1 VYFLVRGAITLRYKT
16 FVLSTVALLV
26 TANATNFWLTK
37 DWHDWTPEECHQILT
52 DSPWTSQIIL
62 VFAHV
67 GTEPGPLGPRAVIV
81 SSLAVRQARASLG
94 IDGPQ
99 FTCVSERFD
108 DRVVIRFSEGDLFK
122 SPPDL
127 IVSGRRIPPLAGHR
141 PNSDSCSIGG
151 GSDISYPRVLN
162 GQAVFKSGKNNLEI
176 QTNVGIEYDRN
187 NPVEIDTRFRFN
199 TKNMLYKGKPD
210 F

>member
-1 VYFLVRGAITLRYKT
+1 MRYKIS
-16 FVLSTVALLV
+16 VLFTVALLV
-26 TANATNFWLTK
+26 AVAANATKFWQTK
-37 DWHDWTPEECHQILT
+37 DWHQWTPEECHQILT

-81 SSLAVRQARASLG
+81 SSLAVRQARARLAYEGFPES
-94 IDGPQ
+94 
-99 FTCVSERFD
+99 CVDEKFD
-108 DRVVIRFSEGDLFK
+108 DRIVIHFSEDDLFK
-122 SPPDL
+122 SPPNL
-127 IVSGRRIPPLAGHR
+127 IVSGRKIPPLPGHR

-162 GQAVFKSGKNNLEI
+162 GQAVFKPGKNNLEI
-176 QTNVGIEYDRN
+176 QTNNVDIERNDRN
-187 NPVEIDTRFRFN
+187 NPVELDTRFRFN
-199 TKNMLYKGKPD
+199 TKNMMYKGKPD